1 MNKKK
6 YNKIYII
13 AGENSGDNHGS
24 LLMKEIL
31 LLQPN
36 TKFYGIGGKKMESIG
51 LQSIENINK
60 LAVLGFV
67 EIIRHLFFFYNLI
80 NKVMNHIMQ
89 INPHRIILID
99 YPGFNLR
106 IAKYAKKIG
115 IPVYWFIAPQIWA
128 WKGNRIRIMQKYID
142 KLFVALPFELDYFK
156 ERGLETFYFGHPMLD
171 IIQSK
176 KQTDLHSTLAG
187 TKLIALLPGSR
198 KQEIRKILPIMLG
211 VLIHFPDY
219 KFVIICTNNIKR
231 SFYENLIGDMNI
243 ELKFNKDILSSVS
256 AAIVTSG
263 TATLELAIYKI
274 PQVVCYK
281 LDFISFLLATIFA
294 RIKYISLVNILSDK
308 YVVKE
313 LIQYNC
319 KTSSIVAELSLIL
332 KENNAS
338 RIVLDYEKLIN
349 HIGPLGCFQKIS
361 QIIYSD
367 LLGIK
372 KHANK

>member
-1 MNKKK
+1 MH
-6 YNKIYII
+6 YYII
-13 AGENSGDNHGS
+13 SGEPSGDLYGS
-24 LLMKEIL
+24 KLIENLKKHN
-31 LLQPN
+31 PN
-36 TKFYGIGGKKMESIG
+36 SKFSCWGGHYMESVGGQIVVDLESLSFMG
-51 LQSIENINK
+51 FWEVFKNTISILKN
-60 LAVLGFV
+60 LAYAKF
-67 EIIRHLFFFYNLI
+67 
-80 NKVMNHIMQ
+80 HIKKTQ
-89 INPHRIILID
+89 PDALILID

-171 IIQSK
+171 IIQSE
-176 KQTDLHSTLAG
+176 KQTDAYSTLAAR
-187 TKLIALLPGSR
+187 KLIALLPGSR
-198 KQEIRKILPIMLG
+198 KQEIQKILPIMLG

-231 SFYENLIGDMNI
+231 SFYENLIGDMNV

-256 AAIVTSG
+256 AAIVASG

-308 YVVKE
+308 HVVKE

-319 KTSSIVAELSLIL
+319 KTSSIVSELSLIL

-338 RIVLDYEKLIN
+338 RIVSDYEKLIN
-349 HIGPLGCFQKIS
+349 HIGPLGCFQKMS